1 MGLRVEQQTI
11 RAEIGQ
17 FVHFDVQDAEQ
28 SARVLANEAEN
39 IDSLSVGL
47 ECASGRLADGHAPFF
62 SQPVP

>member
-47 ECASGRLADGHAPFF
+47 E
-62 SQPVP
+62 